1 MGPAEITSI
10 VLDEVKGTM
19 DIAVTQDT
27 LAQAIGK
34 SGQNVRLSSQITGWK
49 LNVIDEETAQNNE
62 EEKSQNESVT
72 LMDNLDVDQG
82 LAQALIE
89 QGYRN
94 LESISSA
101 TSDDLLVIDGFD
113 EEIAELLINRA
124 KEALLT
130 LAMQIT
136 DEEGESSDL
145 MSVEGMDMTLALELS
160 QKGINDREELAE
172 QSIEELTSLI
182 QISEKDAGELIMKA
196 RAHWFD

>member
-1 MGPAEITSI
+1 
-10 VLDEVKGTM
+10 
-19 DIAVTQDT
+19 
-27 LAQAIGK
+27 
-34 SGQNVRLSSQITGWK
+34 
-49 LNVIDEETAQNNE
+49 
-62 EEKSQNESVT
+62 
-72 LMDNLDVDQG
+72 MDNLDVDQG

-101 TSDDLLVIDGFD
+101 TSNDLLVIDGFD

-172 QSIEELTSLI
+172 QSIEELTSII
-182 QISEKDAGELIMKA
+182 QISEKDAGELIMNA

>member
-1 MGPAEITSI
+1 MCIR
-10 VLDEVKGTM
+10 DR
-19 DIAVTQDT
+19 
-27 LAQAIGK
+27 GK

-101 TSDDLLVIDGFD
+101 TSDDLIVIEGFD

-196 RAHWFD
+196 RAHWFE

>member
-1 MGPAEITSI
+1 

-19 DIAVTQDT
+19 DVAVTQDT

-62 EEKSQNESVT
+62 KEKSQNESVT

-101 TSDDLLVIDGFD
+101 SPDDLVGIEGFD

-182 QISEKDAGELIMKA
+182 QISEKDAGELILKA
-196 RAHWFD
+196 RAHWFE